1 MATVPN
7 FFRQEFMLKDVAW
20 RDECL
25 SHPLPIEEGH
35 FVLPTRPGLGFDVN
49 EEVLLQHPGLR
60 TPPSDRAFYI

>member
-20 RDECL
+20 CDEYM
-25 SHPLPIEEGH
+25 SHALPIEEGH
-35 FVLPTRPGLGFDVN
+35 FVLLIRPGLGFDVK
-49 EEVLLQHPGLR
+49 EEVLLRHPGLR